1 MSLSSMES
9 GRHRKVRKF
18 RKLRDNLLKAL
29 YGYEVARVKP
39 SRKELL
45 HEAMV
50 DLIPSSKLK
59 RHAKRIISAVIDKR
73 DIIDDVLRK
82 HIQSTLFDRMG
93 ELEKTILRIGTAEI
107 LFYRHLVPVA
117 VAVNEAVNLAKLY
130 VDEKFAS
137 LVNATLKE
145 IAEEIQGVGNEGA
158 EENHS

>member
-1 MSLSSMES
+1 MES
-9 GRHRKVRKF
+9 GRNRRVRRF

-29 YGYEVARVKP
+29 YGYEVAKVKP

-45 HEAMV
+45 HEAMA
-50 DLIPSSKLK
+50 DMLPSSKLK

-73 DIIDDVLRK
+73 NIIDEILRR

-93 ELEKTILRIGTAEI
+93 DLEKTILRIGASEI
-107 LFYRHLVPVA
+107 LFYRHLVPVP

-145 IAEEIQGVGNEGA
+145 IAEEIQGVGNEDKKEGY
-158 EENHS
+158 S